1 MHHHH
6 LLPTLGADF
15 SLPRQHGMNLA
26 LELCPMYWRMVDT
39 YDDLG
44 MIFADA
50 PIEIRA
56 QAQEDRLQ
64 ILKRLEAQA
73 APDAVVSKSPDEQNL

>member
-1 MHHHH
+1 
-6 LLPTLGADF
+6 
-15 SLPRQHGMNLA
+15 MNLD
-26 LELCPMYWRMVDT
+26 LELRPTYGSMVNT
-39 YDDLG
+39 YVALSTLW
-44 MIFADA
+44 ADA